1 MPMLS
6 TIGAGSARRNGFM
19 GAVSFRFTLPTGQE
33 VNLRAEAIA
42 AGWNTRS
49 AVIATLN
56 GTIYTNNISNAAL
69 TVNGTFPQ
77 GVTLNIT
84 SGGTVLGATGAT
96 GTTGYSYDA
105 EALGYGGAG
114 GAGGPP
120 LPNNQG
126 YWTPSSA
133 GSPGSAGNHAYW
145 DWASISYV
153 VSNTPGGSGGT
164 GDRGGVALRIST
176 PTKIINNGHITGG
189 NGGAGGSG
197 GSGRWAGGSG
207 GGGGGSGGGWI
218 SGTYHMFAADQR
230 SINYGTTGGVG
241 GTGAGLNG
249 GATAGGYQSGFANG
263 DGGIGVSGGYGG
275 GLRSNGGE
283 GAYGYNESLQLNYSN
298 SAMSPGGA
306 GGVGDSTSLY
316 GGQGSS
322 GASGARGIAV
332 DGASTYATWITSGL
346 ISGSITT

>member
-114 GAGGPP
+114 GAGGAASPD
-120 LPNNQG
+120 NSYQSVGGN
-126 YWTPSSA
+126 

-153 VSNTPGGSGGT
+153 VSNTPGGNGGT
-164 GDRGGVALRIST
+164 GNRGGVALRITT
-176 PTKIINNGHITGG
+176 PTKIINNGSITGG

-207 GGGGGSGGGWI
+207 GGGGGAGGGWL
-218 SGTYHMFAADQR
+218 SGFYHQFSPDQR
-230 SINYGTTGGVG
+230 YVDTGTTGGAG
-241 GTGAGLNG
+241 GQGAGMNG
-249 GATAGGYQSGFANG
+249 GYTAGAYSSGFANG
-263 DGGIGVSGGYGG
+263 DGGAGWAGGWGG
-275 GLRSNGGE
+275 SLRANGGE
-283 GAYGYNESLQLNYSN
+283 GQPGYRETMQLNFSYFPVS
-298 SAMSPGGA
+298 SGGA

-332 DGASTYATWITSGL
+332 DGAPTYATWITSGL